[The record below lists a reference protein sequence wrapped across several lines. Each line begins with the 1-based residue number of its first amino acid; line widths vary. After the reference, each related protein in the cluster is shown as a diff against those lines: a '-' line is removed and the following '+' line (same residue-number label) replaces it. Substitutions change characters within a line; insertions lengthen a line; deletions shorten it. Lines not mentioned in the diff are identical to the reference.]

1 MRQTRLRDWAFFVM
15 IALMAGFA
23 SRAFLIHASTIVP
36 AIDDTAGRAADMQ
49 SPISDKQP
57 QGTAESS
64 GPALN
69 AYDGLYA
76 LKIGERV
83 MVGKLILVYRGFD
96 GQGRFKLDLAIPE
109 LGANTYYPYHFRR
122 KDSGKT
128 IRLNNYAFKILS
140 ARRTV
145 LHLKAEDNS
154 AGG

>member
-1 MRQTRLRDWAFFVM
+1 M

-36 AIDDTAGRAADMQ
+36 VIDDTTGRAADIT
-49 SPISDKQP
+49 SPIRDKQP
-57 QGTAESS
+57 QGTARKSD
-64 GPALN
+64 PARN
-69 AYDGLYA
+69 AYDSLYA

-96 GQGRFKLDLAIPE
+96 EQGRFKLDVAIPE
-109 LGANTYYPYHFRR
+109 LDANTFYPYHFHR
-122 KDSGKT
+122 KDSVKT
-128 IRLNNYAFKILS
+128 IKLNNYAFRVLS